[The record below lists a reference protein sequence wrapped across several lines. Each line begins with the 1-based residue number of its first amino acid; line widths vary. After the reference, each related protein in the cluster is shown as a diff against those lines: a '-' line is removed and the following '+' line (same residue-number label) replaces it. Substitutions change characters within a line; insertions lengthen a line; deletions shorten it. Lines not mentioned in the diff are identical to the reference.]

1 MPAFITR
8 LRTLLLNLGTTLLL
22 LDLLLLIYGVFAR
35 YLLGSAPIWLDEMAR
50 YLIIGSVM
58 LVLGALWVDGG
69 HMRINLLEQ
78 RLPTRLALWVRL
90 YQWLVATAFFAFA
103 TWVSLRYALDA
114 GRFRSLGLGVS
125 RTWPLLSLPIGFGLL
140 MLMILL
146 RGPWPDEAPADEQQG
161 SVQP

>member
-1 MPAFITR
+1 MPSLTKH
-8 LRTLLLNLGTTLLL
+8 LRAVLLNLGTTLLL

-35 YLLGSAPIWLDEMAR
+35 YLIGSSPIWMDEMAR
-50 YLIIGSVM
+50 YLVIGCVM
-58 LVLGALWVDGG
+58 LVLGALWADGG

-78 RLPTRLALWVRL
+78 SLPARLAHWLRL
-90 YQWLVATAFFAFA
+90 YQWLVAVIFFTFA

-140 MLMILL
+140 VIMILL
-146 RGPWPDEAPADEQQG
+146 RGPWPKEEPEETEHR
-161 SVQP
+161 SVQS